1 MTSIS
6 NMFKERDNGPYSKP
20 LKVKVVARS
29 EIIKYSGADGTE
41 KQSLAVAA
49 TVIKVTCYDCA
60 KYSKLAVGNTVIL
73 RDVIRKKD
81 DDQRSLVI
89 TKASKV
95 FMSIQMDVPDSHRAQ
110 GCSILNPPPAETMD
124 IAAALNSPL
133 KKRLSECG
141 KIVQVDILFHS

>member
-1 MTSIS
+1 
-6 NMFKERDNGPYSKP
+6 MFKERDNGPYSKP

-41 KQSLAVAA
+41 KQSLAVAVSDGT

-133 KKRLSECG
+133 KKRLSVCG